1 MMPLSRNKRIMLDDT
16 DIGLNCLFVLTSVD
30 ELISFKVSY
39 SENADNLKKVLLDN
53 FINHQP
59 FICGEFTGYIETFFF
74 IGADNLILSGVYF
87 RMKDSDSFMKRHIV
101 CDLHQMLLFFWYTMG

>member
-1 MMPLSRNKRIMLDDT
+1 MVPLSRNKRIMLDDT

-30 ELISFKVSY
+30 ELIRFKVFY
-39 SENADNLKKVLLDN
+39 SENTANLKIDLLDN

-59 FICGEFTGYIETFFF
+59 FICGECTGYIETFFF

-87 RMKDSDSFMKRHIV
+87 RMKDSDSFMKRHR
-101 CDLHQMLLFFWYTMG
+101 L

>member
-39 SENADNLKKVLLDN
+39 SDNADNLKKVLLDN

-87 RMKDSDSFMKRHIV
+87 RMKDSDSFMKRHR
-101 CDLHQMLLFFWYTMG
+101 L